1 MCVGRLRNAALQT
14 NDNET
19 TRSPFPP
26 QLLTDGVR
34 RVCEFQ
40 TLVDTTHNCYCSIRL
55 YETDI
60 KNATPKRP
68 FTASFAAPMK
78 RLQKCVADSLPECV
92 ASLTS
97 K

>member
-1 MCVGRLRNAALQT
+1 MWPLQT

-26 QLLTDGVR
+26 QPLTDGVR
-34 RVCEFQ
+34 HVCEFQ

-60 KNATPKRP
+60 KNVTPKKL
-68 FTASFAAPMK
+68 FTASFVAPNGYKMSG
-78 RLQKCVADSLPECV
+78 RFPACV